1 MKDYSQMNEIELCKE
16 VRCRYGDDFLCQFND
31 NKSKAR
37 LLEFLNQRDDGLLKE
52 LFRKMAQA

>member
-1 MKDYSQMNEIELCKE
+1 MNEIELCKE
-16 VRCRYGDDFLCQFND
+16 VRRRYGDDFLFHFND
-31 NKSKAR
+31 NESKAR